1 MTTGINFAG
10 EYHLKELLVHTS
22 SGNILNLTKAVQSID
37 IFEDMFS
44 TSLSGSITIL
54 DVDNIAENGPVI
66 GQEYMTLKITTPS
79 LDEQEINFTNSSFA
93 IYKVTVRE
101 AISQDTQLLALSFIS
116 PELLRDKRVRVSK
129 SYTDSIDRIV
139 ESVLT
144 DARYINTNKDIY
156 IEPTAGIRKIISPNL
171 HPYAFINNLMQESVT
186 AKNSAPYFFFFENL
200 KGIHF
205 KSFDRILSEDSIG
218 EFNVGNLASLEN
230 KSVNPEKDFSR
241 AIEFQVNSN
250 NDMLLNIQGG
260 MLGSSTIKYN
270 IYNKSYEKL
279 QYNYFI
285 DFEKFGRIDENPLYN
300 NNDIDEFGNNIGSF
314 GDARIHLHPTTGS
327 GDLDTSHTNETSS
340 YSYAPNKLNES
351 ILFRRAKI
359 MELNN
364 AVSITMK
371 INGNTTIAAGQT
383 INLNVPVA
391 GRIHEKEND
400 EYYSGRY
407 LITKLRHSFSQTDK
421 KHEILLTASKDSFG
435 KELPLGTKAIEPKG
449 SAGQIY
455 NLTY

>member
-144 DARYINTNKDIY
+144 DARYINTNKDVY
-156 IEPTAGIRKIISPNL
+156 IEPTSGIRKIISPNL

-241 AIEFQVNSN
+241 AIEFQINSN

-300 NNDIDEFGNNIGSF
+300 NNEIDEFGNNIGSF

>member
-144 DARYINTNKDIY
+144 DARYINTNKDVY
-156 IEPTAGIRKIISPNL
+156 IEPTSGIRKIISPNL

-205 KSFDRILSEDSIG
+205 KSLDRILSEDSIG

-300 NNDIDEFGNNIGSF
+300 NNEIDEFGNNVGSF

-327 GDLDTSHTNETSS
+327 GDLDTSHTNPTSS

-364 AVSITMK
+364 AVTITMK

-383 INLNVPVA
+383 INLTVPVS

-435 KELPLGTKAIEPKG
+435 KELPLGTKATEPKG

>member
-1 MTTGINFAG
+1 MAGINFAG
-10 EYHLKELLVHTS
+10 EYHLKELLVYTS
-22 SGNILNLTKAVQSID
+22 SGNVMNLTKAVQSIE

-44 TSLSGSITIL
+44 TALSGTLLIL
-54 DVDNIAENGPVI
+54 DVDNIGENGPVI
-66 GQEYMTLKITTPS
+66 GQEYMTLKITTPT
-79 LDEQEINFTNSSFA
+79 LDEKEIDFTQSSFA

-101 AISQDTQLLALSFIS
+101 SISQDTQLLALSFTS

-129 SYTDSIDRIV
+129 SFTDPIDRIV
-139 ESVLT
+139 ESILT
-144 DARYINTNKDIY
+144 DERYINTNKDVY
-156 IEPTAGIRKIISPNL
+156 IEPTAGIRKVVCPNL
-171 HPYAFINNLMQESVT
+171 HPYAFINNLTQESVT
-186 AKNSAPYFFFFENL
+186 SKSASPYFFFFENL
-200 KGIHF
+200 KGLHF
-205 KSFDRILSEDSIG
+205 KSLDRILSEDSIG
-218 EFNVGNLASLEN
+218 NFNVGNLTNLEN
-230 KSVNPEKDFSR
+230 KSVNTEKDLNR
-241 AIEFQVNSN
+241 ALAFEINSN

-285 DFEKFGRIDENPLYN
+285 DFDKFGRIDENPLYN
-300 NNDIDEFGNNIGSF
+300 NNEIDEFGNNIGSF
-314 GDARIHLHPTTGS
+314 GDARIHLHPTNANGEF
-327 GDLDTSHTNETSS
+327 DTQHTNETSS
-340 YSYAPNKLNES
+340 YKYSPNKLNES

-364 AVSITMK
+364 AVSISMK

-383 INLNVPVA
+383 INLTVPVS
-391 GRIHEKEND
+391 GRIHEKDHD

-435 KELPLGTKAIEPKG
+435 KELPIGSKAIEPKG

>member
-10 EYHLKELLVHTS
+10 EYHLKELLVYTS
-22 SGNILNLTKAVQSID
+22 SGKLLNLTKAVQSID

-54 DVDNIAENGPVI
+54 DIDNIAENGPVI

-79 LDEQEINFTNSSFA
+79 LDEKEINFTNSSFA

-144 DARYINTNKDIY
+144 DARYINTNKDVY
-156 IEPTAGIRKIISPNL
+156 IEPTSGIRKIISPNL

-205 KSFDRILSEDSIG
+205 KSLDRILSEDSIG

-241 AIEFQVNSN
+241 AIEFQINSN

-260 MLGSSTIKYN
+260 MLGSSIIKYN

-279 QYNYFI
+279 RYNYFT
-285 DFEKFGRIDENPLYN
+285 DFEKFDRIDENPLYN
-300 NNDIDEFGNNIGSF
+300 TNEIDEFGNNVGSF

-327 GDLDTSHTNETSS
+327 GDFDTSHTNPTSS
-340 YSYAPNKLNES
+340 YSYVPNKLNES

-383 INLNVPVA
+383 INLTVPVS

-435 KELPLGTKAIEPKG
+435 KELQLGKSAVEPKG
-449 SAGQIY
+449 SDGQIF

>member
-1 MTTGINFAG
+1 MVAGINFAG
-10 EYHLKELLVHTS
+10 EYQLKELLIYTS
-22 SGNILNLTKAVQSID
+22 SGNIMNLTKAVQSID
-37 IFEDMFS
+37 IYEDMFS
-44 TSLSGSITIL
+44 TALSGSITIL

-79 LDEQEINFTNSSFA
+79 LDEKEINFTNSSFA
-93 IYKVTVRE
+93 IYNVSVRE
-101 AISQDTQLLALSFIS
+101 SINQDTQLLALSFTS
-116 PELLRDKRVRVSK
+116 PELLRDKRIRISK

-139 ESVLT
+139 ESILT
-144 DARYINTNKDIY
+144 DERYINTNKDVY
-156 IEPTAGIRKIISPNL
+156 IEPTAGIRKVVCPNL
-171 HPYAFINNLMQESVT
+171 HPYAFINNLTQESVT
-186 AKNSAPYFFFFENL
+186 SKSASPYFFFFENL
-200 KGIHF
+200 KGLHF
-205 KSFDRILSEDSIG
+205 KSLDRILSEDSVG
-218 EFNVGNLASLEN
+218 DFNVGNLTNLEN
-230 KSVNPEKDFSR
+230 KSVNTEKDLNR
-241 AIEFQVNSN
+241 ALTFEINSN

-260 MLGSSTIKYN
+260 MLGSSIIKYN

-279 QYNYFI
+279 RYNYFT
-285 DFEKFGRIDENPLYN
+285 DFEKFDRIDENPLYN
-300 NNDIDEFGNNIGSF
+300 TNEIDEFGNNVGSF
-314 GDARIHLHPTTGS
+314 GDARIHLHPINAS
-327 GDLDTSHTNETSS
+327 GDLDTSHTNPTSS
-340 YSYAPNKLNES
+340 YSYSPNKLNEA

-364 AVSITMK
+364 AVSVTMK

-383 INLNVPVA
+383 INLTVPVS

-435 KELPLGTKAIEPKG
+435 KELPLGKGAVEPKG
-449 SAGQIY
+449 SDGQIF

>member
-1 MTTGINFAG
+1 MAGINFAG

-54 DVDNIAENGPVI
+54 DIDNIAENGPVI
-66 GQEYMTLKITTPS
+66 GQEYMTLKITTPT

-101 AISQDTQLLALSFIS
+101 SISQDTQLLALSFIS

-144 DARYINTNKDIY
+144 DARYINTNKDVY
-156 IEPTAGIRKIISPNL
+156 IEPTSGIRKIISPNL

-218 EFNVGNLASLEN
+218 EFNVGNLPSLEN

-340 YSYAPNKLNES
+340 YSYVPNKLNES

-383 INLNVPVA
+383 INLTVPVS

-435 KELPLGTKAIEPKG
+435 KELPIGSKAIEPKG

>member
-1 MTTGINFAG
+1 MAAGINFAG
-10 EYHLKELLVHTS
+10 EYHLKELLVYTS
-22 SGNILNLTKAVQSID
+22 SGNVMNLTKAVQSIE

-44 TSLSGSITIL
+44 TALSGTLLIL
-54 DVDNIAENGPVI
+54 DVDNIGENGPVI
-66 GQEYMTLKITTPS
+66 GQEYMTLKITTPT
-79 LDEQEINFTNSSFA
+79 LDEKEIDFTQSSFA

-101 AISQDTQLLALSFIS
+101 SISQDTQLLALSFTS

-156 IEPTAGIRKIISPNL
+156 IEPTAGIRKIVCPNL
-171 HPYAFINNLMQESVT
+171 HPYAFINNLTQESLT
-186 AKNSAPYFFFFENL
+186 SKSASPYFFFFENL

-205 KSFDRILSEDSIG
+205 KSLDRILSEDAVG
-218 EFNVGNLASLEN
+218 NFNVGNITNLEN
-230 KSVNPEKDFSR
+230 KSVNIEKDLNR
-241 AIEFQVNSN
+241 ALTFEISSN

-260 MLGSSTIKYN
+260 MLGSSIIKYN

-279 QYNYFI
+279 RYNYFT
-285 DFEKFGRIDENPLYN
+285 DFEKFDRIDENPLYN
-300 NNDIDEFGNNIGSF
+300 TNEIDEFGNNVGSF

-383 INLNVPVA
+383 INLTVPVS

>member
-1 MTTGINFAG
+1 MAGINFAG
-10 EYHLKELLVHTS
+10 EYHLKELLVYTS
-22 SGNILNLTKAVQSID
+22 SGNVLNLTKAVQSID

-54 DVDNIAENGPVI
+54 DIDNIAENGPVI
-66 GQEYMTLKITTPS
+66 GQEYMTLKITTPT

-101 AISQDTQLLALSFIS
+101 SISQDTQLLALSFIS

-129 SYTDSIDRIV
+129 SYTNSIDRIV

-144 DARYINTNKDIY
+144 DARYINTNKDVY
-156 IEPTAGIRKIISPNL
+156 IEPTSGIRKIISPNL

-186 AKNSAPYFFFFENL
+186 AKNASPYFFFFENL

-205 KSFDRILSEDSIG
+205 KSLDRILSEDSIG
-218 EFNVGNLASLEN
+218 DFNVGNLASLEN
-230 KSVNPEKDFSR
+230 KSVNAEKDFSR
-241 AIEFQVNSN
+241 ALEFTVNSN

-285 DFEKFGRIDENPLYN
+285 DFDKFGRIDENPLYN
-300 NNDIDEFGNNIGSF
+300 NNEIDEFGNNIGSF
-314 GDARIHLHPTTGS
+314 GDARIHLHPTNANGEF
-327 GDLDTSHTNETSS
+327 DTQHTNETSS
-340 YSYAPNKLNES
+340 YKYSPNKLNES

-364 AVSITMK
+364 AVSISMK

-383 INLNVPVA
+383 INLTVPVS
-391 GRIHEKEND
+391 GRIHEKDHD

-435 KELPLGTKAIEPKG
+435 KELPIGSKAIEPKG

>member
-144 DARYINTNKDIY
+144 DARYINTNKDVY
-156 IEPTAGIRKIISPNL
+156 IEPTSGIRKIISPNL

-364 AVSITMK
+364 AVSITMR

-435 KELPLGTKAIEPKG
+435 KELPLGKSAVEPKG
-449 SAGQIY
+449 SDGQIF

>member
-205 KSFDRILSEDSIG
+205 KSLDRILSEDSIG

-241 AIEFQVNSN
+241 AIEFQINSN

-383 INLNVPVA
+383 INLTVPVS

>member
-205 KSFDRILSEDSIG
+205 KSLDRILSEDSIG

-383 INLNVPVA
+383 INLTVPVS

>member
-1 MTTGINFAG
+1 MVSGINFAG
-10 EYHLKELLVHTS
+10 EYQLDELLVHTS
-22 SGNILNLTKAVQSID
+22 SGNIMNLTKAVQSID
-37 IFEDMFS
+37 IYEDMFS
-44 TSLSGSITIL
+44 TALSGSITIL
-54 DVDNIAENGPVI
+54 DIDNIVENGPVI

-101 AISQDTQLLALSFIS
+101 SISQDTQLLALSFTS

-144 DARYINTNKDIY
+144 DARYINTNKDVY
-156 IEPTAGIRKIISPNL
+156 IEPTSGIRKIISPNL

-300 NNDIDEFGNNIGSF
+300 NNEIDEFGNNIGSF
-314 GDARIHLHPTTGS
+314 GDARIHLHPTSGS

-383 INLNVPVA
+383 INLTVPVS

>member
-79 LDEQEINFTNSSFA
+79 LDEKEINFTNSSFA

-144 DARYINTNKDIY
+144 DARYINTNKDVY
-156 IEPTAGIRKIISPNL
+156 IEPTSGIRKIISPNL

-340 YSYAPNKLNES
+340 YSYVPNKLNES

-364 AVSITMK
+364 AVTITMK

-383 INLNVPVA
+383 INLTVPVS

-435 KELPLGTKAIEPKG
+435 KELPLGTKAAEPKG

>member
-1 MTTGINFAG
+1 MAAGINFAG
-10 EYHLKELLVHTS
+10 EYQLKELLVYTS
-22 SGNILNLTKAVQSID
+22 SGNVLNLTKAVQNIE

-44 TSLSGSITIL
+44 TALSGTLLIL
-54 DVDNIAENGPVI
+54 DVDNIGENGPVI
-66 GQEYMTLKITTPS
+66 GQEYMTMKITTPT
-79 LDEQEINFTNSSFA
+79 LDDQEIDITQSSFA
-93 IYKVTVRE
+93 IYKVTMKE
-101 AISQDTQLLALSFIS
+101 SISQDTQMLALSFAS

-129 SYTDSIDRIV
+129 SFTDPIDKIV

-144 DARYINTNKDIY
+144 DKRYINTNKNIY
-156 IEPTAGIRKIISPNL
+156 IEPTAGIRKVVCPNL
-171 HPYAFINNLMQESVT
+171 HPYAFISNLTQEAVT
-186 AKNSAPYFFFFENL
+186 SKSASPHFFFFENL

-205 KSFDRILSEDSIG
+205 KSLDRILAEDSIG
-218 EFNVGNLASLEN
+218 TFNVGNLTNLEN
-230 KSVNPEKDFSR
+230 KSVNTEKDLNR
-241 AIEFQVNSN
+241 ALDFQINSN

-260 MLGSSTIKYN
+260 MLGSSIIKYN
-270 IYNKSYEKL
+270 IYNKSFEKL
-279 QYNYFI
+279 RYNYFN
-285 DFEKFGRIDENPLYN
+285 DFEKFDRIDENPLYN
-300 NNDIDEFGNNIGSF
+300 TNEIDEFGNTIGSF
-314 GDARIHLHPTTGS
+314 GDSRIHLHPINAS
-327 GDLDTSHTNETSS
+327 GDFDTQHTDPSSS
-340 YSYAPNKLNES
+340 YSYSPNKLNES

-383 INLNVPVA
+383 MNLTVPVS

-407 LITKLRHSFSQTDK
+407 LITKVRHTFSQTDK

-435 KELPLGTKAIEPKG
+435 KELPLGKSAVEPKG
-449 SAGQIY
+449 SDGQIF

>member
-1 MTTGINFAG
+1 MAGINFAG
-10 EYHLKELLVHTS
+10 EYHLKELLVYTS
-22 SGNILNLTKAVQSID
+22 SGNVLNLTKAVQSLD
-37 IFEDMFS
+37 VFEDMFS

-101 AISQDTQLLALSFIS
+101 SISQDTQLLALSFIS

-205 KSFDRILSEDSIG
+205 KSLDRILSEDSIG

-300 NNDIDEFGNNIGSF
+300 NNEIDEFGNNIGSF
-314 GDARIHLHPTTGS
+314 GDARIHLHPTNANGEF
-327 GDLDTSHTNETSS
+327 DTQHTNETSS
-340 YSYAPNKLNES
+340 YKYSPNKLNES

-364 AVSITMK
+364 AVSISMK

-383 INLNVPVA
+383 INLTVPVY
-391 GRIHEKEND
+391 GRIHEKEYD

-435 KELPLGTKAIEPKG
+435 KELPIGSKAIEPKG

>member
-129 SYTDSIDRIV
+129 SYTNSIDRIV

-205 KSFDRILSEDSIG
+205 KSLDRILSEDSIG

-241 AIEFQVNSN
+241 AIEFQIYSN

-285 DFEKFGRIDENPLYN
+285 DFDNFCRIDENPL
-300 NNDIDEFGNNIGSF
+300 
-314 GDARIHLHPTTGS
+314 
-327 GDLDTSHTNETSS
+327 
-340 YSYAPNKLNES
+340 
-351 ILFRRAKI
+351 
-359 MELNN
+359 
-364 AVSITMK
+364 
-371 INGNTTIAAGQT
+371 
-383 INLNVPVA
+383 
-391 GRIHEKEND
+391 
-400 EYYSGRY
+400 
-407 LITKLRHSFSQTDK
+407 
-421 KHEILLTASKDSFG
+421 
-435 KELPLGTKAIEPKG
+435 
-449 SAGQIY
+449 
-455 NLTY
+455 

>member
-79 LDEQEINFTNSSFA
+79 LDEKEINFTNSSFA

-156 IEPTAGIRKIISPNL
+156 IEPTSGIRKIISPNL

-300 NNDIDEFGNNIGSF
+300 NNEIDEFGNNIGSF

-340 YSYAPNKLNES
+340 YSYVPNKLNES

-364 AVSITMK
+364 AVTITMK

-383 INLNVPVA
+383 INLTVPVS